1 MQGLYRFLKRT
12 VKKHSTL
19 LARLAGL
26 TLLSKQQTK
35 VYLALEAEQ
44 LRYNIGDSLMLPS
57 ILSTAL
63 NNKQLFAEKYI
74 QPGSAYV
81 WRYEKSRKKTKQLR
95 NGSLQ
100 LNSKVLDLGF
110 GNSVVAK
117 DLARNSHRDTRS
129 AKILIAPWSYYWT
142 GYFDYIFFVA
152 LTISR
157 IKHTLPPAEFA
168 DAVVCYPL
176 FHTSFEREISS
187 LLGVKPENIIDS
199 RETEVLFSTAII
211 GNIDNWFYPNK
222 QDILEFKALIEN
234 NLRLTYEQPTRLYIQ
249 RAGRRKVSNEA
260 ALISLLKRYDFR
272 IIEDVPRTFAEQA
285 ALYHSAAFIIGPH
298 GASFANVLWCQPNT
312 ELFELFPSTYMPEY
326 FRYLAHILG
335 LRYSAY
341 CYGEPIGNEH
351 HHVNDDVFVDLD
363 ELEQQLAVLLP
374 KG

>member
-1 MQGLYRFLKRT
+1 MQGLYRFLKRAI
-12 VKKHSTL
+12 KKHSTL
-19 LARLAGL
+19 LARLAGI
-26 TLLSKQQTK
+26 TLLNKRQTEA
-35 VYLALEAEQ
+35 YLASEAEQ
-44 LRYNIGDSLMLPS
+44 LHYNVGDYLTLPS
-57 ILSTAL
+57 ILSTAF

-74 QPGSAYV
+74 QTGSAYV
-81 WRYEKSRKKTKQLR
+81 WRYENSQKKAKQLR

-100 LNSKVLDLGF
+100 LNSRVLDLGF
-110 GNSVVAK
+110 GNSVVTK
-117 DLARNSHRDTRS
+117 DLVKKPRHHSRS

-176 FHTSFEREISS
+176 FNTSFEREISS

-199 RETEVLFSTAII
+199 RGTEVVASTAII
-211 GNIDNWFYPNK
+211 GNIDSWFYPNK
-222 QDILEFKALIEN
+222 QDILEFKALVESS
-234 NLRLTYEQPTRLYIQ
+234 LKLTREQPTRLYIQ
-249 RAGRRKVSNEA
+249 RIGRRKVSNEA

-272 IIEDVPRTFAEQA
+272 IIEDVPRTFAEQV
-285 ALYHSAAFIIGPH
+285 ALYHSASFIMGPH
-298 GASFANVLWCQPNT
+298 GASFANILWCQPDT

-326 FRYLAHILG
+326 FRYLAHILS

-351 HHVNDDVFVDLD
+351 RHVNDDVFVDLD
-363 ELEQQLAVLLP
+363 ELEQQLTVLLP
-374 KG
+374 KE